1 MSHSFDPSQAD
12 ELISSLKRIAKS
24 LEDLTYS
31 INQGVSIHNS
41 SLEEMNT
48 KMEDL
53 GYLHGIAK
61 QIDELK
67 EDGKI
72 YRTEIV

>member
-1 MSHSFDPSQAD
+1 MSHSFDPTQSD
-12 ELISSLKRIAKS
+12 ELISSLKRIAKA
-24 LEDLTYS
+24 LENLPYELRKEGIS
-31 INQGVSIHNS
+31 VYNS
-41 SLEEMNT
+41 SLEDMNT

-67 EDGKI
+67 S
-72 YRTEIV
+72 YVS

>member
-12 ELISSLKRIAKS
+12 ELISNLKRIAKS

-31 INQGVSIHNS
+31 INQGVSIHSS
-41 SLEEMNT
+41 SLEEMNKNT
-48 KMEDL
+48 EDL

-67 EDGKI
+67 EDGKL
-72 YRTEIV
+72 YRTEVV